1 MPDTIYGVL
10 DIGWERFSKQI
21 DEFST
26 LVNESNVVS
35 DVLQS
40 IHDNEG
46 WESMERIFWAFQFGY
61 LLGVHADHGPN
72 SAPDVDENRG
82 YQ

>member
-1 MPDTIYGVL
+1 MADTIYGTL

-26 LVNESNVVS
+26 LVNESDVVS

-46 WESMERIFWAFQFGY
+46 WESMERTFWAFQFGY

>member
-1 MPDTIYGVL
+1 MSSTH
-10 DIGWERFSKQI
+10 QI
-21 DEFST
+21 CRTCE
-26 LVNESNVVS
+26 EC
-35 DVLQS
+35 
-40 IHDNEG
+40 HAEKMKRYRAG
-46 WESMERIFWAFQFGY
+46 WESVERIFWAFQFSY